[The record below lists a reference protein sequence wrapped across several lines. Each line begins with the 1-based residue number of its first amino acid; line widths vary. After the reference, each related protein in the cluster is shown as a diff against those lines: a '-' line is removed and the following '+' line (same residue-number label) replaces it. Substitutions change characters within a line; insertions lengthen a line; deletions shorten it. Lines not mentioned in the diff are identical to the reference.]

1 MEVIEVEGVKVAQ
14 MEVEWLEIMM
24 VVVEMATI
32 VEKKSVEAEVVV
44 MEVEVEM
51 PILSAYREL
60 MLEEHLV
67 LVMLPLLTI
76 TQWRNLIQ
84 IRKWSL
90 GRPTNLILDEASYS
104 LNVNYCHRLACIFG
118 PHMVAPLWE
127 VGKPLRQRA

>member
-1 MEVIEVEGVKVAQ
+1 MMEVIEVEGVKVVQ
-14 MEVEWLEIMM
+14 MEVEWLEIVM

-76 TQWRNLIQ
+76 TQ
-84 IRKWSL
+84 
-90 GRPTNLILDEASYS
+90 
-104 LNVNYCHRLACIFG
+104 
-118 PHMVAPLWE
+118 
-127 VGKPLRQRA
+127 

>member
-1 MEVIEVEGVKVAQ
+1 MMEVIEVEGVKVAQ
-14 MEVEWLEIMM
+14 MEVEWLEIVM

-60 MLEEHLV
+60 ILEEHLV

-76 TQWRNLIQ
+76 TQ
-84 IRKWSL
+84 
-90 GRPTNLILDEASYS
+90 
-104 LNVNYCHRLACIFG
+104 
-118 PHMVAPLWE
+118 
-127 VGKPLRQRA
+127 

>member
-1 MEVIEVEGVKVAQ
+1 MMEVIEVEGVKVAQ

-76 TQWRNLIQ
+76 TQ
-84 IRKWSL
+84 
-90 GRPTNLILDEASYS
+90 
-104 LNVNYCHRLACIFG
+104 
-118 PHMVAPLWE
+118 
-127 VGKPLRQRA
+127 